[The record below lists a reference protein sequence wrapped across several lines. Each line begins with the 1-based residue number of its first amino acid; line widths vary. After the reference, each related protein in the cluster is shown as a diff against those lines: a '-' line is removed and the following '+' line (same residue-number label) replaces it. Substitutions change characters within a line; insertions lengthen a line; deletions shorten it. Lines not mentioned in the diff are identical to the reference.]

1 MKYLITYKKPTI
13 KVNVEDS
20 FTLLDFMALF
30 ACLLLG
36 VFFTVFLWMFA
47 VALLIKLFTRN
58 EYEFDSDRYQLT
70 QYFRIFTYIKIKRR
84 VLSFDEIDK
93 FLFSNFDSG
102 QALVGRGLVSKEWF
116 SIEIILKDKQY
127 IQLVKVTAD
136 DFEKINEFY
145 FDLKTLMDD
154 WFHFVVDYE
163 EIQLN
168 NESKK

>member
-36 VFFTVFLWMFA
+36 VFFAVFLWMFA

-58 EYEFDSDRYQLT
+58 EYEFDSEQYQLT

-116 SIEIILKDKQY
+116 SIELILKDKQY
-127 IQLVKVTAD
+127 VQLVKVTAD

>member
-13 KVNVEDS
+13 NVNVEDS

-36 VFFTVFLWMFA
+36 VFFAVFLWIFA
-47 VALLIKLFTRN
+47 VALLIRLFTRH

-70 QYFRIFTYIKIKRR
+70 QYFRIFSYIKIKRR
-84 VLSFDEIDK
+84 LLSFDEIDR

-102 QALVGRGLVSKEWF
+102 QALVGRGLVRKEWF
-116 SIEIILKDKQY
+116 TIELILKDKQH

-136 DFEKINEFY
+136 DIEKINEFY
-145 FDLKTLMDD
+145 SNLKVLMDD

-163 EIQLN
+163 DVHIN
-168 NESKK
+168 SES

>member
-1 MKYLITYKKPTI
+1 M
-13 KVNVEDS
+13 
-20 FTLLDFMALF
+20 
-30 ACLLLG
+30 
-36 VFFTVFLWMFA
+36 
-47 VALLIKLFTRN
+47 
-58 EYEFDSDRYQLT
+58 
-70 QYFRIFTYIKIKRR
+70 
-84 VLSFDEIDK
+84 
-93 FLFSNFDSG
+93 FSNFDSG

-116 SIEIILKDKQY
+116 SIELILKDKQY